1 MGGQRRTMFR
11 LLLIPLILIIAVQS
25 AFSYGMV
32 FVTNTF
38 KVLKDDAVG
47 TMTRTV
53 DNRSVIL
60 ENDMLQR
67 WAAICHDTELL
78 NLQLEQYFNQYGKI
92 SHFRPASGGIS
103 GVYLRGMCG

>member
-38 KVLKDDAVG
+38 KVG
-47 TMTRTV
+47 TV
-53 DNRSVIL
+53 
-60 ENDMLQR
+60 
-67 WAAICHDTELL
+67 
-78 NLQLEQYFNQYGKI
+78 F
-92 SHFRPASGGIS
+92 
-103 GVYLRGMCG
+103 